1 MNLEKITQIEKENV
15 RLKEAV
21 EELSIINEIA
31 VAISSTMEV
40 EQIVDLIIKKCV
52 KHLKAEQAD
61 VLLLDETET
70 GQPFHTMIRRADT
83 TANISPYRLDAQL
96 TGWMLKHQ
104 KPLVVNDF
112 ANDER
117 FGKIKDTTFDIHSL
131 LSVPLLSKGK
141 MVGVLT
147 LFNKKKE
154 GGFSAQ
160 DQRLVSIIS
169 SQSAQ
174 IIENARLYEEEQEF
188 LQVQKEMEMAY
199 EIQTNLLPQK
209 QPNINKYEIV
219 GRSIPAQV
227 VGGDYFD
234 FIPIDENKL
243 AICLGDVS
251 GKGLPAAMLMA
262 NLQATIRGQTL
273 VDPSPKTCLKR
284 SNKLL
289 YQSTDPQKFATF
301 FYSVLDHNNHKLC
314 YANAG
319 HNRPLFL
326 KKGKE
331 PECLETA
338 GLALSIVKDTEFT
351 ADCISF
357 DPGDFLFIY
366 SDGITEAMNELN
378 EEFGEEETS
387 QLICQNKK
395 LKANELIEKVLST
408 VEKYAGTRSQADD
421 MTLVVIKRIK

>member
-1 MNLEKITQIEKENV
+1 MNLEKINQIEKENI

-61 VLLLDETET
+61 VMLLDETEA
-70 GQPFHTMIRRADT
+70 GNPFHTMIRRADT
-83 TANISPYRLDAQL
+83 TANISPYRLDDQL

-104 KPLVVNDF
+104 KPLLVNDF
-112 ANDER
+112 ANDDR
-117 FGKIKDTTFDIHSL
+117 FRRIEDTSFEIHSL

-154 GGFSAQ
+154 GGFSIQ

-188 LQVQKEMEMAY
+188 LKVQKEMEMAF
-199 EIQTNLLPQK
+199 EIQMNLLPKK
-209 QPNINKYEIV
+209 QPDTNKYEIV
-219 GRSIPAQV
+219 GKSIPAQV

-273 VDPSPKTCLKR
+273 VDPTPKTCLKH

-301 FYSVLDHNNHKLC
+301 FYGVLDQKNHTLC

-319 HNRPLFL
+319 HNRPFFI
-326 KKGKE
+326 KKSRESK
-331 PECLETA
+331 CLETA
-338 GLALSIVKDTEFT
+338 GLALSIVKETEFEE
-351 ADCISF
+351 DCISF
-357 DPGDFLFIY
+357 DRGDLLFIY
-366 SDGITEAMNELN
+366 SDGITEAMNEKN
-378 EEFGEEETS
+378 EEFGEEKTS
-387 QLICQNKK
+387 ELLCKNKK
-395 LKANELIEKVLST
+395 MKATELIKKVMSE
-408 VEKYAGTRSQADD
+408 VDKFAETRSQTDD
-421 MTLVVIKRIK
+421 MTIVVIKRIK

>member
-1 MNLEKITQIEKENV
+1 M
-15 RLKEAV
+15 
-21 EELSIINEIA
+21 
-31 VAISSTMEV
+31 M
-40 EQIVDLIIKKCV
+40 
-52 KHLKAEQAD
+52 
-61 VLLLDETET
+61 LLDETEA

-83 TANISPYRLDAQL
+83 TANISPYRLDDQL

-117 FGKIKDTTFDIHSL
+117 FSKIKDTTFNIRSL
-131 LSVPLLSKGK
+131 LSVPLLTKGK

-147 LFNKKKE
+147 LFNKKME
-154 GGFSAQ
+154 DGFSNQ

-209 QPNINKYEIV
+209 QPNISNYEIV

-227 VGGDYFD
+227 VGGDYYD

-262 NLQATIRGQTL
+262 NLQATIRGQAL

-301 FYSVLDHNNHKLC
+301 FYGVLDQKNHTLC

-319 HNRPLFL
+319 HNRPLFI
-326 KKGKE
+326 KKGK
-331 PECLETA
+331 PPQCLETA
-338 GLALSIVKDTEFT
+338 GLALSIVKETQFEE
-351 ADCISF
+351 DCISF
-357 DPGDFLFIY
+357 DPGDLLFIY
-366 SDGITEAMNELN
+366 SDGITEAMNEQS
-378 EEFGEEETS
+378 EEFGEENTS
-387 QLICQNKK
+387 DLICQNQKM
-395 LKANELIEKVLST
+395 KADDLIIKVLSA
-408 VEKYAGTRSQADD
+408 VEKYAGTRSQTDD